1 MPPHRNRS
9 PVKHFIAGEATTIR
23 ACLAKHFRLDEEAV
37 DGLFR
42 AGAIYSDKKRVF
54 EDRPLPKG
62 GYLRIHLQPKRFPV
76 AQVDWEKTL
85 LAESEDYLIIAK
97 PAGVPVHATVDN
109 TSDNALNCLRA
120 HTGLNLLVTQRLDLP
135 VSGVLLFAKNPD
147 FQKQF
152 NRWLAERQVEKHYR
166 ALVSGVPATGPH
178 LHFQEPSEKTPRRFS
193 LIDGPGWL
201 RCEMTIHSAI
211 PTPGG
216 SDVAVELHTGRTHQ
230 IRGQLS
236 ALGSPIL
243 GDKLYGSRAVYPL
256 NPRMIALASVRLA
269 FPDGRGG
276 KVSVDCPPPWAPAP
290 QA

>member
-23 ACLAKHFRLDEEAV
+23 ECLRKHFRLDEEAV
-37 DGLFR
+37 EGLFT

-76 AQVDWEKTL
+76 AQVDWAKTI
-85 LAESEDYLIIAK
+85 LAETPDYLVVCK

-109 TSDNALNCLRA
+109 TSDNALQCLRA

-135 VSGVLLFAKNPD
+135 VSGVLVFAKNPD
-147 FQKQF
+147 FQKLF
-152 NRWLAERQVEKHYR
+152 NHWLAERKVEKHYR
-166 ALVSGVPATGPH
+166 ALVSAVPATGLH
-178 LHFQEPSEKTPRRFS
+178 VHFQQSSDRSPRRFS

-201 RCEMTIHSAI
+201 RCEMTVHSTT

-216 SDVAVELHTGRTHQ
+216 SDVAVQLHTGRTHQ
-230 IRGQLS
+230 IRGQL
-236 ALGSPIL
+236 ALLGCPIL
-243 GDKLYGSRAVYPL
+243 GDKLYGSRAIYPA
-256 NPRMIALASVRLA
+256 NPRMIALASVRLGI
-269 FPDGRGG
+269 PDRKGQ
-276 KVSVDCPPPWAPAP
+276 VIFYDCPPPWA
-290 QA
+290 